1 MAEQAIVWS
10 NFFRIFTPCLF
21 AGKLKNV
28 EGWRQSKCAGL
39 VLLGSVSCEACRVNP
54 VAPQGMTKNRSL
66 GLWNVD
72 SYSSCPLGVADIYAS
87 LFDKAAAALI
97 RSEFRVRAIDRK
109 SVLYCKKAAAG

>member
-1 MAEQAIVWS
+1 MFI
-10 NFFRIFTPCLF
+10 C
-21 AGKLKNV
+21 GKLKNV

-97 RSEFRVRAIDRK
+97 RSEFRVRAMKAGAFHDNPLHPKYKRPDRP
-109 SVLYCKKAAAG
+109 VYMNCARLG